1 MTGSMT
7 TAKKNLI
14 SAFVCAA
21 FSLLFWVL
29 LIESIVKGSQ
39 YYGANQFVAYLATVK
54 PYFYAVMIPVYVLFF
69 YCVLNRAAQKELKP

>member
-7 TAKKNLI
+7 TAKKNLVA
-14 SAFVCAA
+14 AFVCAA

-39 YYGANQFVAYLATVK
+39 YYGANQFVAYLVTVK
-54 PYFYAVMIPVYVLFF
+54 PYFYAVMIPVYLLFF
-69 YCVLNRAAQKELKP
+69 YHVLNKATEKGQK